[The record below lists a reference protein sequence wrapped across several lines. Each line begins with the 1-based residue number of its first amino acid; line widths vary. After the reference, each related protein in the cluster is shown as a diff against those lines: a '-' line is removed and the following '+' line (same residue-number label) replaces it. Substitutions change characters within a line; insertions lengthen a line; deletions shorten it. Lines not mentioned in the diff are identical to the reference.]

1 MIGRGVYR
9 YVGKVRLFRPN
20 ARLYL
25 LNLVISSVA
34 FGVYALLFNFYVLSL
49 GYDEALLGRLL
60 SANSTA
66 ALIGAVPAGYASDRL
81 GRKVSL
87 LISGLVT
94 ALAVAGMV
102 VWSNVPGLVA
112 MNVLMGLAQS
122 LGAVTLAP
130 FLMENSGDEE
140 RTYLFSFTFSLQ
152 MIVGMVGFW
161 IGGRL
166 PGWLAGAAGSV
177 DNSPVGYTWAL
188 VAVAGLACLSLAPL
202 LFMRLPAPKRP
213 VGASPLAP
221 FRYARQHP
229 SLLGKLTSPVLVTSL
244 GAGLFVPFMNVF
256 FRNSYHVD
264 DATIGSLFAAGSLVM
279 GLGFLVGA
287 PLADRYG
294 KIKLVVLTQILF
306 IPSLVLLGFAPW
318 FWLSAA
324 AYLVRVV
331 LMTMDDPIYQTF
343 VMERVEENARA
354 TVASL
359 LSMAWSFGWAAGPTI
374 SGWLQVEY
382 GFAPVFLSVIATYI
396 IAIYLTLRFFVWQ
409 KESVAEIAGAAPAA
423 QAD

>member
-1 MIGRGVYR
+1 MFLPELVTPANLASLMSLLSFH
-9 YVGKVRLFRPN
+9 KVRLFRPN

-34 FGVYALLFNFYVLSL
+34 FGVYGLLFNFYVLSL

-60 SANSTA
+60 TANSTA
-66 ALIGAVPAGYASDRL
+66 ALIGAVPAGYAGDRL
-81 GRKVSL
+81 GRKASL

-94 ALAVAGMV
+94 VLAVA
-102 VWSNVPGLVA
+102 
-112 MNVLMGLAQS
+112 
-122 LGAVTLAP
+122 
-130 FLMENSGDEE
+130 
-140 RTYLFSFTFSLQ
+140 
-152 MIVGMVGFW
+152 GMVGFW

-166 PGWLAGAAGSV
+166 PGWLGGAASAAGNSSV
-177 DNSPVGYTWAL
+177 AYTWTL
-188 VAVAGLACLSLAPL
+188 VAVAGLAVLSLVPL
-202 LFMRLPAPKRP
+202 LFMRVPAPKRL
-213 VGASPLAP
+213 VGVSRLAP

-229 SLLGKLTSPVLVTSL
+229 SLLGRLTAPVLVTSL

-256 FRNSYHVD
+256 FRNRYNVD

-279 GLGFLVGA
+279 GLGFLLAA

-324 AYLVRVV
+324 AYLARVV
-331 LMTMDDPIYQTF
+331 LMTMDDPVYQAF
-343 VMERVEENARA
+343 VMEKVEESARA

-359 LSMAWSFGWAAGPTI
+359 LSMAWSFGWAVGPTI
-374 SGWLQVEY
+374 SGWLQVAH
-382 GFAPVFLSVIATYI
+382 GFTPVFLSVIAAYI
-396 IAIYLTLRFFVWQ
+396 IAVYLTVRFFLWQ
-409 KESVAEIAGAAPAA
+409 KESMAEIAGPAPAVRV
-423 QAD
+423 D